1 MRIEA
6 SVVFTLALMAWSPG
20 PSAQPAG
27 ESVDQVT
34 DQGPAQEQGAPAGV
48 EETQGQGTPPTA
60 GGTTNP
66 GRAPTLFVPRE
77 TISPDSVIAFPA
89 DI

>member
-6 SVVFTLALMAWSPG
+6 SVLLILALMAWSPG
-20 PSAQPAG
+20 PSAQQG
-27 ESVDQVT
+27 DESVDRAI
-34 DQGPAQEQGAPAGV
+34 DQGPVQKQEAPAGV
-48 EETQGQGTPPTA
+48 EEAQGQGAPPTA
-60 GGTTNP
+60 GGTTKP